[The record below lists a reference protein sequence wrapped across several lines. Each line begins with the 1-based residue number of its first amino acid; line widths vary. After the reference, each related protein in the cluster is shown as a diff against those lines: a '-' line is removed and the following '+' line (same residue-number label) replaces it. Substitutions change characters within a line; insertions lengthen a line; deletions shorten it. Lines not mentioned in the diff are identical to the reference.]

1 MRDRLLALL
10 VGGTIALIALYGVPR
25 AYVLADLVQVQH
37 EREMQRVVDTTAA
50 FVAVQQEH
58 GLPVTR
64 SSLEQATGEAE
75 TITYVAADGT
85 STRAGQPTEADDSDL
100 VVTASVDGGGRL
112 TLTRSGQAVE
122 RAVADAI
129 MPLVLLGVALLAA
142 SAVTALFLARRLAR
156 PFHELAGV
164 ATALGQGRFH
174 QDVPH
179 YAIPE
184 AEAIG
189 DALRRSAAQ
198 LDALVQREREFA
210 VNASHELL
218 TPITGLNLQLED
230 LRQWPET
237 APAVAEE
244 LGAALETIDRLGS
257 TIQGL
262 LAQDRDKRR
271 TSTLEVDLA
280 ALVRHVIADWR
291 QTASGGRREVR
302 FEPSGTVP
310 ARVAPDELTELLE
323 MLLDHAARH
332 TPGVVV
338 VDCAELDTHLQVRV
352 GDAGQPAAGPPAGS
366 AVTHRQLQGALPAGG
381 EVEQGLEKAAE
392 LAETLGGYLLRDE
405 SSSARFV
412 LMLPRPAASSG

>member
-10 VGGTIALIALYGVPR
+10 VGGTVAVIALYGVPR
-25 AYVLADLVQVQH
+25 AYVLADLVEHQQEH
-37 EREMQRVVDTTAA
+37 EMQRVVDTMAA
-50 FVAVQQEH
+50 VLAVQEERD
-58 GLPVTR
+58 LPVAR
-64 SSLEQATGEAE
+64 SSLEQALGEAE
-75 TITYVAADGT
+75 SIVHVAADGT
-85 STRAGQPTEADDSDL
+85 TTRAGDSFEPDDSDL

-112 TLTRSGQAVE
+112 TLTRSGTVVE
-122 RAVADAI
+122 EGVADAI

-142 SAVTALFLARRLAR
+142 SAVAALFLARRLSR
-156 PFHELAGV
+156 PFQELAGV

-230 LRQWPET
+230 LRHWPET

-244 LGAALETIDRLGS
+244 LGEALETIDRLGS

-262 LAQDRDKRR
+262 LAQDRDTRR

-280 ALVRHVIADWR
+280 ALVRHVIANWQ
-291 QTASGGRREVR
+291 QTTAGEQVR
-302 FEPSGTVP
+302 FESSGTVP
-310 ARVAPDELTELLE
+310 ARVAPEELTELLE

-332 TPGVVV
+332 TDGVIV
-338 VDCAELDTHLQVRV
+338 VDCAELDTHLRVRV
-352 GDAGQPAAGPPAGS
+352 GDADQPPPGQSAGS

-381 EVEQGLEKAAE
+381 VEQGLEKAAE
-392 LAETLGGYLLRDE
+392 LAEALGGYLVRDE
-405 SSSARFV
+405 SGSARFV
-412 LMLPRPAASSG
+412 LMLPRSAASSG